1 MMTHT
6 LRFAPLML
14 SVALAGCVNLAP
26 DYERVAAPV
35 PDVLP
40 VSDAETGAEQVP
52 GWQDLV
58 ESDALESLIQLAL
71 ANNRDLRSATAR
83 IAIAEA
89 QYGITRAARLPT
101 LSATGSVT
109 EAGVLDGDDAA
120 AFLSDS
126 AQAQLGVTAYE
137 LDLFGRVASLNEA
150 ALQTYLSTVEGERS
164 VKISLIS
171 SVAQAWLTLAADQ
184 ERLRL
189 AQETVESQGK
199 SLALTQEL
207 FDSGV
212 VTEIDVRRASASVE
226 TAKAQVAQFTGLVR
240 QDVNALRLVVGAN
253 LPANVAEQA
262 VLSPS
267 PIKDRLAVDAPSDIL
282 LNRPDVLAAERQL
295 RAANA
300 NIGAARAAYFPT
312 ISLTGSAGYSSTG
325 LDDLFDGG
333 GAWSIGPQVSLP
345 IFDGGSRKA
354 NLGVSKAS
362 RDLALAE
369 YEQSIQTAFRETAD
383 ALAIAQTVDD
393 RIDALRRLVDDTSVT
408 LNLSQERFRVG
419 IDDYFSVLDAQRA
432 DYDSRQTLISAELDR
447 ALNVVALFRALGGGP
462 VVTVTADQGA

>member
-1 MMTHT
+1 
-6 LRFAPLML
+6 ML

-26 DYERVAAPV
+26 AYDRVAAPV
-35 PDVLP
+35 PDALP
-40 VSDAETGAEQVP
+40 VSDADTGAADVR

-58 ESDALESLIQLAL
+58 ESDALESVIQLAL
-71 ANNRDLRSATAR
+71 ENNRDLRSATAR

-101 LSATGSVT
+101 LSATGSAR
-109 EAGVLDGDDAA
+109 EAGALDGDDAS
-120 AFLSDS
+120 AFLTDS

-137 LDLFGRVASLNEA
+137 LDLFGRVSSLNEA
-150 ALQTYLSTVEGERS
+150 ALQTYMSTVEGERS

-171 SVAQAWLTLAADQ
+171 SVAQSWLTLAADQ

-199 SLALTQEL
+199 SLALTREL

-253 LPANVAEQA
+253 LPTNVAEQA

-282 LNRPDVLAAERQL
+282 LNRPDVLSAERQL

-325 LDDLFDGG
+325 LDDLFDGS
-333 GAWSIGPQVSLP
+333 GAWSIGPQLSLP

-354 NLGVSKAS
+354 NLGVSKAN
-362 RDLALAE
+362 RDLALE
-369 YEQSIQTAFRETAD
+369 QYEQSIQTAFRETAD

-393 RIDALRRLVDDTSVT
+393 RIDALRRLVEDTSVT

-419 IDDYFSVLDAQRA
+419 IDDYFSVLDAQRD
-432 DYDSRQTLISAELDR
+432 DYQSRQNLIGAELDR
-447 ALNVVALFRALGGGP
+447 ALNVVSLFRALGGGP
-462 VVTVTADQGA
+462 VVTVTAD

>member
-1 MMTHT
+1 MTPS
-6 LRFAPLML
+6 LRLAPLML
-14 SVALAGCVNLAP
+14 SVALVGCVNLTP
-26 DYERVAAPV
+26 TYERAVPPV
-35 PDVLP
+35 PETLP
-40 VSDAETGAEQVP
+40 VTGSAAATVAVI
-52 GWQDLV
+52 GWEDLV
-58 ESDALESLIQLAL
+58 ESEDLAGLITLALE
-71 ANNRDLRSATAR
+71 NNRDLRAATAR
-83 IAIAEA
+83 IALAEA
-89 QYGITRAARLPT
+89 QYGITRAARLPSV
-101 LSATGSVT
+101 SASGSVT
-109 EAGVLDGDDAA
+109 ETGTFDGDSASA
-120 AFLSDS
+120 LLMDS
-126 AQAQLGVTAYE
+126 ARAQLGVTAYE

-189 AQETVESQGK
+189 ARETVESQGA
-199 SLALTQEL
+199 SLSLTREL

-240 QDVNALRLVVGAN
+240 QDLNALRFVVGADV
-253 LPANVAEQA
+253 PADIAGKA

-267 PIKDRLAVDAPSDIL
+267 PLMDRLAVGASSDIL
-282 LNRPDVLAAERQL
+282 LSRPDVLAAERQL

-300 NIGAARAAYFPT
+300 NIGAARAAYFPV

-333 GAWSIGPQVSLP
+333 GTWSVGPQVSLP

-354 NLGVSKAS
+354 NLGVSKAN
-362 RDLALAE
+362 RDLTLAQ

-383 ALAIAQTVDD
+383 ALAVAQTVDD
-393 RIDALRRLVDDTSVT
+393 RIAALRRLVEDTSVT
-408 LNLSQERFRVG
+408 LNLSRERFRVG
-419 IDDYFSVLDAQRA
+419 IDDYFSVLDAQRN
-432 DYDSRQTLISAELDR
+432 DYESRQNLIGAELDR

-462 VVTVTADQGA
+462 VGGEVE

>member
-1 MMTHT
+1 MPHT
-6 LRFAPLML
+6 LRLAPLML

-26 DYERVAAPV
+26 AYDRVAAPV
-35 PDVLP
+35 PDALP
-40 VSDAETGAEQVP
+40 VSDADTGAADVR

-58 ESDALESLIQLAL
+58 ESDALESVIQLAVE
-71 ANNRDLRSATAR
+71 NNRDLRSATAR

-101 LSATGSVT
+101 LSATGSAR
-109 EAGVLDGDDAA
+109 EAGALDGDDAS
-120 AFLSDS
+120 AFLTDS

-137 LDLFGRVASLNEA
+137 LDLFGRVSSLNEA
-150 ALQTYLSTVEGERS
+150 ALQTYMSTVEGKRS

-171 SVAQAWLTLAADQ
+171 SVAQSWLTLAADQ

-189 AQETVESQGK
+189 AQGTVESQGK
-199 SLALTQEL
+199 SLALTREL

-253 LPANVAEQA
+253 LPTNVAEQA

-282 LNRPDVLAAERQL
+282 LNRPDVLSAERQL

-325 LDDLFDGG
+325 LDDLFDGS
-333 GAWSIGPQVSLP
+333 GAWSIGPQLSLP

-362 RDLALAE
+362 RDLALAQ

-393 RIDALRRLVDDTSVT
+393 RIDALRRLVEDTSVT

-419 IDDYFSVLDAQRA
+419 IDDYFSVLDAQRD
-432 DYDSRQTLISAELDR
+432 DYQSRQNLIGAELDR
-447 ALNVVALFRALGGGP
+447 ALNVVSLFRALGGGP
-462 VVTVTADQGA
+462 VVTVTAD

>member
-1 MMTHT
+1 MTNAI
-6 LRFAPLML
+6 RFAPLMV

-35 PDVLP
+35 PSALP
-40 VSDAETGAEQVP
+40 VSEADSSAAGVL
-52 GWQDLV
+52 GWQQLV
-58 ESDALESLIQLAL
+58 ESKDLEHLIALALE
-71 ANNRDLRSATAR
+71 NNRDLRSATAR

-101 LSATGSVT
+101 LSATGAAT
-109 EAGVLDGDDAA
+109 ETGTFDGDAA
-120 AFLSDS
+120 AASLTDS
-126 AQAQLGVTAYE
+126 ARAQLGVTAYE

-164 VKISLIS
+164 VKISLVS
-171 SVAQAWLTLAADQ
+171 SVAKAWLTLAADR

-189 AQETVESQGK
+189 AQDTVESQGK
-199 SLALTQEL
+199 SLALTREL

-253 LPANVAEQA
+253 LPADVAEQA

-267 PIKDRLAVDAPSDIL
+267 PIKDRLAVDVSSDIL

-295 RAANA
+295 LAANA

-333 GAWSIGPQVSLP
+333 GAWSVGPQISLP
-345 IFDGGSRKA
+345 IFDGGRRKA

-362 RDLALAE
+362 RDLALAQ
-369 YEQSIQTAFRETAD
+369 YEQSIQAAFRETAD
-383 ALAIAQTVDD
+383 ALAVAQTVDD
-393 RIDALRRLVDDTSVT
+393 RIDALRRLVEDTSVT

-419 IDDYFSVLDAQRA
+419 IDDYFSVLDAQRN
-432 DYDSRQTLISAELDR
+432 DYQSRQNLIAAELDR
-447 ALNVVALFRALGGGP
+447 ALNVVSLFKALGGGP
-462 VVTVTADQGA
+462 ADGALD

>member
-1 MMTHT
+1 MTPS
-6 LRFAPLML
+6 LRLAPLML
-14 SVALAGCVNLAP
+14 SVALVGCVNLTP
-26 DYERVAAPV
+26 TYERAVPPV
-35 PDVLP
+35 PETLP
-40 VSDAETGAEQVP
+40 VTESAAATVAVI
-52 GWQDLV
+52 GWEDLV
-58 ESDALESLIQLAL
+58 ESEDLAGLITLALE
-71 ANNRDLRSATAR
+71 NNRDLRAATAR
-83 IAIAEA
+83 IALAEA
-89 QYGITRAARLPT
+89 QYGITRAARLPSV
-101 LSATGSVT
+101 SASGSVT
-109 EAGVLDGDDAA
+109 ETGTFDGDSASA
-120 AFLSDS
+120 LLMDS
-126 AQAQLGVTAYE
+126 ARAQLGVTAYE

-189 AQETVESQGK
+189 AKETVESQGA
-199 SLALTQEL
+199 SLSLTREL

-240 QDVNALRLVVGAN
+240 QDLNALRFVVGADV
-253 LPANVAEQA
+253 PADIAGKA

-267 PIKDRLAVDAPSDIL
+267 PLMDRLAVGASWNIL
-282 LNRPDVLAAERQL
+282 LSRPDVLAAERQL

-300 NIGAARAAYFPT
+300 NIGAARAAYFPV

-333 GAWSIGPQVSLP
+333 GTWSVGPQVSLP

-354 NLGVSKAS
+354 NLGVSKAN
-362 RDLALAE
+362 RDLTLAQ

-383 ALAIAQTVDD
+383 ALAVAQTVDD
-393 RIDALRRLVDDTSVT
+393 RIAALRRLVEDTSVT
-408 LNLSQERFRVG
+408 LNLSRERFRVG
-419 IDDYFSVLDAQRA
+419 IDDYFSVLDAQRN
-432 DYDSRQTLISAELDR
+432 DYESRQNLIGAERDR

-462 VVTVTADQGA
+462 VGGEVE

>member
-1 MMTHT
+1 MTPS
-6 LRFAPLML
+6 LRLAPLML
-14 SVALAGCVNLAP
+14 SVALVGCVNLTP
-26 DYERVAAPV
+26 TYERAVPPV
-35 PDVLP
+35 PETLP
-40 VSDAETGAEQVP
+40 VTESAAATVAVI
-52 GWQDLV
+52 GWEDLV
-58 ESDALESLIQLAL
+58 ESEDLAGLITLALE
-71 ANNRDLRSATAR
+71 NNRDLRAATAR
-83 IAIAEA
+83 IALAEA
-89 QYGITRAARLPT
+89 QYGITRAARLPSV
-101 LSATGSVT
+101 SASGSVT
-109 EAGVLDGDDAA
+109 ETGTFDGDSASA
-120 AFLSDS
+120 LLMDS
-126 AQAQLGVTAYE
+126 ARAQLGVTAYE

-189 AQETVESQGK
+189 AKETVESQGA
-199 SLALTQEL
+199 SLSLTREL

-240 QDVNALRLVVGAN
+240 QDLNALRFVVGADV
-253 LPANVAEQA
+253 PADIAGKA

-267 PIKDRLAVDAPSDIL
+267 PLMDRLAVGASSNIL
-282 LNRPDVLAAERQL
+282 LSRPDVLAAERQL

-300 NIGAARAAYFPT
+300 NIGAARAAYFPV

-333 GAWSIGPQVSLP
+333 GTWSVGPQVSLP

-354 NLGVSKAS
+354 NLGVSKAN
-362 RDLALAE
+362 RDLTLAQ

-383 ALAIAQTVDD
+383 ALAVAQTVDD
-393 RIDALRRLVDDTSVT
+393 RIAALRRLVEDTSVT
-408 LNLSQERFRVG
+408 LNLSRERFRVG
-419 IDDYFSVLDAQRA
+419 IDDYFSVLDAQRN
-432 DYDSRQTLISAELDR
+432 DYESRQNLIGAELDR

-462 VVTVTADQGA
+462 VGGEVE

>member
-1 MMTHT
+1 
-6 LRFAPLML
+6 
-14 SVALAGCVNLAP
+14 
-26 DYERVAAPV
+26 
-35 PDVLP
+35 
-40 VSDAETGAEQVP
+40 
-52 GWQDLV
+52 
-58 ESDALESLIQLAL
+58 
-71 ANNRDLRSATAR
+71 
-83 IAIAEA
+83 
-89 QYGITRAARLPT
+89 
-101 LSATGSVT
+101 
-109 EAGVLDGDDAA
+109 
-120 AFLSDS
+120 
-126 AQAQLGVTAYE
+126 LGVTAYE
-137 LDLFGRVASLNEA
+137 LDLFGRVSSLNEA
-150 ALQTYLSTVEGERS
+150 ALQTYMSTVEGERS

-171 SVAQAWLTLAADQ
+171 SVAQSWLTLAADQ

-189 AQETVESQGK
+189 AQGTVESQGK
-199 SLALTQEL
+199 SLALTREL

-253 LPANVAEQA
+253 LPTNVAEQA

-282 LNRPDVLAAERQL
+282 LNRPDVLSAERQL

-325 LDDLFDGG
+325 LDDLFDGS
-333 GAWSIGPQVSLP
+333 GAWSIGPQLSLP

-362 RDLALAE
+362 RDLALAQ

-393 RIDALRRLVDDTSVT
+393 RIDALRRLVEDTSVT

-419 IDDYFSVLDAQRA
+419 IDDYFSVLDAQRD
-432 DYDSRQTLISAELDR
+432 DYQSRQNLIGAELDR
-447 ALNVVALFRALGGGP
+447 ALNVVSLFRALGGGP
-462 VVTVTADQGA
+462 VVTVTAD

>member
-1 MMTHT
+1 MPHT
-6 LRFAPLML
+6 LRLAPLML

-26 DYERVAAPV
+26 AYDRVAAPV
-35 PDVLP
+35 PDALP
-40 VSDAETGAEQVP
+40 VSDADTGAADVR

-58 ESDALESLIQLAL
+58 ESDALESVIQLAVE
-71 ANNRDLRSATAR
+71 NNRDLRSATAR

-101 LSATGSVT
+101 LLATGSAREVG
-109 EAGVLDGDDAA
+109 ALDGDDAS
-120 AFLSDS
+120 AFLTDS

-137 LDLFGRVASLNEA
+137 LDLFGRVSSLNEA
-150 ALQTYLSTVEGERS
+150 ALQTYMSTVEGKRS

-171 SVAQAWLTLAADQ
+171 SVAQSWLTLAADQ

-189 AQETVESQGK
+189 AQGTVESQGK
-199 SLALTQEL
+199 SLALTREL

-253 LPANVAEQA
+253 LPTNVAEQA

-282 LNRPDVLAAERQL
+282 LNRPDVLSAERQL

-325 LDDLFDGG
+325 LDDLFDGS
-333 GAWSIGPQVSLP
+333 GAWSIGPQLSLP

-362 RDLALAE
+362 RDLALAQ

-393 RIDALRRLVDDTSVT
+393 RIDALRRLVEDTSVT

-419 IDDYFSVLDAQRA
+419 IDDYFSVLDAQRD
-432 DYDSRQTLISAELDR
+432 DYQSRQNLIGAELDR
-447 ALNVVALFRALGGGP
+447 ALNVVSLFRALGGGP
-462 VVTVTADQGA
+462 VVTVTAD

>member
-1 MMTHT
+1 MPHT
-6 LRFAPLML
+6 LRLAPLML

-26 DYERVAAPV
+26 AYDRVAAPV
-35 PDVLP
+35 PDALP
-40 VSDAETGAEQVP
+40 VSDADTGAADVR

-58 ESDALESLIQLAL
+58 ESDALESVIQLAVE
-71 ANNRDLRSATAR
+71 NNRDLRSATAR

-101 LSATGSVT
+101 LLATGSAREVG
-109 EAGVLDGDDAA
+109 ALDGDDAS
-120 AFLSDS
+120 AFLTDS

-137 LDLFGRVASLNEA
+137 LDLFGRVSSLNEA
-150 ALQTYLSTVEGERS
+150 ALQTYMSTVEGERS

-171 SVAQAWLTLAADQ
+171 SVAQSWLTLAADQ

-189 AQETVESQGK
+189 AQGTVESQGK
-199 SLALTQEL
+199 SLALTREL

-253 LPANVAEQA
+253 LPTNVAEQA

-282 LNRPDVLAAERQL
+282 LNRPDVLSAERQL

-325 LDDLFDGG
+325 LDDLFDGS
-333 GAWSIGPQVSLP
+333 GAWSIGPQLSLP

-362 RDLALAE
+362 RDLALAQ

-393 RIDALRRLVDDTSVT
+393 RIDALRRLVEDTSVT

-419 IDDYFSVLDAQRA
+419 IDDYFSVLDAQRD
-432 DYDSRQTLISAELDR
+432 DYQSRQNLIGAELDR
-447 ALNVVALFRALGGGP
+447 ALNVVSLFRALGGGP
-462 VVTVTADQGA
+462 VVTVTAD

>member
-1 MMTHT
+1 MTPS
-6 LRFAPLML
+6 LRLAPLML
-14 SVALAGCVNLAP
+14 SVALVGCVNLTP
-26 DYERVAAPV
+26 TYERAVPPV
-35 PDVLP
+35 PETLP
-40 VSDAETGAEQVP
+40 VTESAAATVAVI
-52 GWQDLV
+52 GWEDLV
-58 ESDALESLIQLAL
+58 ESEDLAGLITLALE
-71 ANNRDLRSATAR
+71 NNRDLRAATAR
-83 IAIAEA
+83 IALAEA
-89 QYGITRAARLPT
+89 QYGITRAARLPSV
-101 LSATGSVT
+101 SASGSVT
-109 EAGVLDGDDAA
+109 ETGTFDGDSASA
-120 AFLSDS
+120 LLMDS
-126 AQAQLGVTAYE
+126 ARAQLGVTAYE

-189 AQETVESQGK
+189 AKETVESQGA
-199 SLALTQEL
+199 SLSLTREL

-240 QDVNALRLVVGAN
+240 QDLNALRFVVGADV
-253 LPANVAEQA
+253 PADIAGKA

-267 PIKDRLAVDAPSDIL
+267 PLMDRLAVGASSDIL
-282 LNRPDVLAAERQL
+282 LSRPDVLAAERQL

-300 NIGAARAAYFPT
+300 NIGAARAAYFPV

-333 GAWSIGPQVSLP
+333 GTWSVGPQVSLP

-354 NLGVSKAS
+354 NLGVSKAN
-362 RDLALAE
+362 RDLTLAQ

-383 ALAIAQTVDD
+383 ALAVAQTVDD
-393 RIDALRRLVDDTSVT
+393 RIAALRRLVEDTSVT
-408 LNLSQERFRVG
+408 LNLSRERFRVG
-419 IDDYFSVLDAQRA
+419 IDDYFSVLDAQRN
-432 DYDSRQTLISAELDR
+432 DYESRQNLIGAELDR

-462 VVTVTADQGA
+462 VGGEVE

>member
-1 MMTHT
+1 MPHT
-6 LRFAPLML
+6 LRLAPLML

-26 DYERVAAPV
+26 AYDRVAAPV
-35 PDVLP
+35 PDALP
-40 VSDAETGAEQVP
+40 VSDADTGAADVR

-58 ESDALESLIQLAL
+58 ESDALESVIQLAL
-71 ANNRDLRSATAR
+71 ENNRDLRSATAR

-101 LSATGSVT
+101 LSATGSAR
-109 EAGVLDGDDAA
+109 EAGALDGDDAS
-120 AFLSDS
+120 AFLTDS

-137 LDLFGRVASLNEA
+137 LDLFGRVSSLNEA
-150 ALQTYLSTVEGERS
+150 ALQTYMSTVEGERS

-171 SVAQAWLTLAADQ
+171 SVAQSWLTLAADQ

-199 SLALTQEL
+199 SLALTREL

-253 LPANVAEQA
+253 LPTNVAEQA

-282 LNRPDVLAAERQL
+282 LNRPDVLSAERQL

-325 LDDLFDGG
+325 LDDLFDGS
-333 GAWSIGPQVSLP
+333 GAWSIGPQLSLP

-354 NLGVSKAS
+354 NLGVSKAN
-362 RDLALAE
+362 RDLALE
-369 YEQSIQTAFRETAD
+369 QYEQSIQTAFRETAD

-393 RIDALRRLVDDTSVT
+393 RIDALRRLVEDTSVT

-419 IDDYFSVLDAQRA
+419 IDDYFSVLDAQRD
-432 DYDSRQTLISAELDR
+432 DYQSRQNLIGAELDR
-447 ALNVVALFRALGGGP
+447 ALNVVSLFRALGGGP
-462 VVTVTADQGA
+462 VVTVTAD

>member
-6 LRFAPLML
+6 LRLAPLML

-26 DYERVAAPV
+26 AYDRVAAPV
-35 PDVLP
+35 PDALP
-40 VSDAETGAEQVP
+40 VSDADTGAADVR

-71 ANNRDLRSATAR
+71 ENNRDLRSATAR

-109 EAGVLDGDDAA
+109 EAGALDGDDAS
-120 AFLSDS
+120 AFLTDS
-126 AQAQLGVTAYE
+126 ARAQLGVTAYE

-150 ALQTYLSTVEGERS
+150 ALQAYLSTVEGARS

-171 SVAQAWLTLAADQ
+171 SVAQSWLTLAADQ

-199 SLALTQEL
+199 SLALTREL

-282 LNRPDVLAAERQL
+282 LNRPDVLSAERQL

-312 ISLTGSAGYSSTG
+312 IALTGSAGYSSTG
-325 LDDLFDGG
+325 LDDLFDGS

-362 RDLALAE
+362 RDLALAQ

-383 ALAIAQTVDD
+383 ALAIAQTVDE

-432 DYDSRQTLISAELDR
+432 DYQSRQNLIGAELDR

-462 VVTVTADQGA
+462 VVTVTAE

>member
-1 MMTHT
+1 MPHT
-6 LRFAPLML
+6 LRLAPLML

-26 DYERVAAPV
+26 AYDRVAAPV
-35 PDVLP
+35 PDALP
-40 VSDAETGAEQVP
+40 VSDADTGAADVR

-58 ESDALESLIQLAL
+58 ESDALESVIQLAL
-71 ANNRDLRSATAR
+71 ENNRDLRSATAR

-101 LSATGSVT
+101 LSATGSAR
-109 EAGVLDGDDAA
+109 EAGALDGDDAS
-120 AFLSDS
+120 AFLTDS

-137 LDLFGRVASLNEA
+137 LDLFGRVSSLNEA
-150 ALQTYLSTVEGERS
+150 ALQTYMSTVEGERS

-171 SVAQAWLTLAADQ
+171 SVAQSWLTLAADQ

-199 SLALTQEL
+199 SLALTREL

-253 LPANVAEQA
+253 LPTNVAEQA

-282 LNRPDVLAAERQL
+282 LNRPDVLSAERQL

-325 LDDLFDGG
+325 LDDLFDGS
-333 GAWSIGPQVSLP
+333 GAWSIGPQLSLP

-354 NLGVSKAS
+354 NLGVSKAN
-362 RDLALAE
+362 RDLALE
-369 YEQSIQTAFRETAD
+369 QYEQSIQTAFRETAD

-393 RIDALRRLVDDTSVT
+393 RIDALRRLVEDASVT

-419 IDDYFSVLDAQRA
+419 IDDYFSVLDAQRD
-432 DYDSRQTLISAELDR
+432 DYQSRQNLIGAELDR
-447 ALNVVALFRALGGGP
+447 ALNVVSLFRALGGGP
-462 VVTVTADQGA
+462 VVTVTAD

>member
-1 MMTHT
+1 MTPSLH
-6 LRFAPLML
+6 LAPLML
-14 SVALAGCVNLAP
+14 SVALVGCVNLTP
-26 DYERVAAPV
+26 TYERAEPPV
-35 PDVLP
+35 PETLP
-40 VSDAETGAEQVP
+40 VTESTAATVAVI
-52 GWQDLV
+52 GWEDLV
-58 ESDALESLIQLAL
+58 ESEDLAGLIALALE
-71 ANNRDLRSATAR
+71 NNRDLRAATAR

-89 QYGITRAARLPT
+89 QYGITRAARVPSV
-101 LSATGSVT
+101 SASGSVT
-109 EAGVLDGDDAA
+109 ETGTFDGVSTSAL
-120 AFLSDS
+120 LMDS
-126 AQAQLGVTAYE
+126 ARAQLGVTAYE

-171 SVAQAWLTLAADQ
+171 SVAQAWLSLAADQ
-184 ERLRL
+184 DRLRL
-189 AQETVESQGK
+189 AKDTVESQGA
-199 SLALTQEL
+199 SLSLTREL

-240 QDVNALRLVVGAN
+240 QDLNALRFVVGAD
-253 LPANVAEQA
+253 LPADIADKA

-267 PIKDRLAVDAPSDIL
+267 PLMDRLAVGASSDIL
-282 LNRPDVLAAERQL
+282 LSRPDVLAAERQL

-300 NIGAARAAYFPT
+300 NIGAARAAYFPV

-333 GAWSIGPQVSLP
+333 GTWSVGPQVSLP

-354 NLGVSKAS
+354 NLGVSKAN
-362 RDLALAE
+362 RDLTLAQ

-383 ALAIAQTVDD
+383 ALAVAQTVDD
-393 RIDALRRLVDDTSVT
+393 RIAALRRLVEDTSVT
-408 LNLSQERFRVG
+408 LNLSRERFRVG
-419 IDDYFSVLDAQRA
+419 IDDYFSVLDAQRN
-432 DYDSRQTLISAELDR
+432 DYESRQNLIGAELDR

-462 VVTVTADQGA
+462 VGGEVE

>member
-1 MMTHT
+1 MTPS
-6 LRFAPLML
+6 LRLAPLML
-14 SVALAGCVNLAP
+14 SVALVGCVNLTP
-26 DYERVAAPV
+26 TYERAVPPV
-35 PDVLP
+35 PETLP
-40 VSDAETGAEQVP
+40 VTESAAATVAVI
-52 GWQDLV
+52 GWEDLV
-58 ESDALESLIQLAL
+58 ESEDLAGLITLALE
-71 ANNRDLRSATAR
+71 NNRDLRAATAR
-83 IAIAEA
+83 IALAEA
-89 QYGITRAARLPT
+89 QYGITRAARLPNV
-101 LSATGSVT
+101 SASGSVT
-109 EAGVLDGDDAA
+109 ETGTFDGDSASA
-120 AFLSDS
+120 LLMDS
-126 AQAQLGVTAYE
+126 ARAQLGVTAYE

-189 AQETVESQGK
+189 AKETVESQGA
-199 SLALTQEL
+199 SLSLTREL

-240 QDVNALRLVVGAN
+240 QDLNALRFVVGADV
-253 LPANVAEQA
+253 PADIAGKA

-267 PIKDRLAVDAPSDIL
+267 PLMDRLAVGASSDIL
-282 LNRPDVLAAERQL
+282 LSRPDVLAAERQL

-300 NIGAARAAYFPT
+300 NIGAARAAYFPV

-325 LDDLFDGG
+325 LDDLIDGG
-333 GAWSIGPQVSLP
+333 GTWSVGPQVSLP

-354 NLGVSKAS
+354 NLGVSKAN
-362 RDLALAE
+362 RDLTLAQ

-383 ALAIAQTVDD
+383 ALAVAQTVDD
-393 RIDALRRLVDDTSVT
+393 RIAALRRLVEDTSVT
-408 LNLSQERFRVG
+408 LNLSRERFRVG
-419 IDDYFSVLDAQRA
+419 IDDYFSVLDAQRN
-432 DYDSRQTLISAELDR
+432 DYESRQNLIGAELDR

-462 VVTVTADQGA
+462 VGGEVE